1 MARGSRHVEQELFLM
16 KRIRIG
22 AVLLAAV
29 AVASGAATAQAG
41 GSPATGGGYKLTG
54 TLSGYVQ
61 ATQKKPGSITIT
73 VAPSRVVTPGYS
85 VTLRVTMATK
95 IYSSHKITDGD
106 SGVVELQSQSMSA
119 PVVAVYDLR

>member
-1 MARGSRHVEQELFLM
+1 MARGSRHVEQELLM
-16 KRIRIG
+16 KGIRIG

-29 AVASGAATAQAG
+29 AVASGAATAQASG
-41 GSPATGGGYKLTG
+41 GRATGGGYKLTG

-73 VAPSRVVTPGYS
+73 VPASRVVTPGYT
-85 VTLRVTMATK
+85 VTVPVTTAVK
-95 IYSSHKITDGD
+95 IYASHAIKNGD
-106 SGVVELQSQSMSA
+106 PGVVELTSPSLNA